1 MDAFLEFLRNLGRR
15 FNDLSPTNKAVAL
28 GLVAAMGAAVVA
40 MMFWAQ
46 APDYRI
52 LYANLDEKDAAAV
65 VEELKM
71 KNIPYELSNQGRNI
85 RIPSGNVHEVRLN
98 LASQGLPK
106 GHEVGFE
113 LFEDTPLG
121 MTEFVQK
128 LNFQRALQ
136 GELVRTINSL
146 AAVEHAR
153 VHLVLPKDN
162 VFSKE
167 APTGKASVM
176 VKLKSGQSLSETQVQ
191 GIVHLVSASVEG
203 LQTGDVVVVDLD
215 GNMLSGGKDVSE
227 AAMLTASNYKH
238 KRRVEKELEKN
249 IRGMLE
255 EALGPGKVIAKV
267 AADINFDKVERTEE
281 LFDPDSQVIRS
292 EQNTTEQVVGAVP
305 PGGVAGVKSLT
316 PGSGNEQAT
325 GPGSGARR
333 NNEKSTLNYEI
344 NKVVKHVMETT
355 GELKKLSVSVMVDGT
370 RVGNPPEYQTRSQE
384 EMAKLL
390 ELVKTAVGYD
400 EARGDQI
407 QLENVQFDKSLQLQ
421 QKQEIAKD
429 RQWEL
434 AITAAK
440 VVGGVIILVLLILRV
455 LLPMVRW
462 ITTSVEVVEEV
473 ERGPSP
479 EEARQLEEE
488 KRMAQMAQ
496 ENIEMRKSVEELVGR
511 DPRYAASVIRKW
523 MRERSAG
530 A

>member
-15 FNDLSPTNKAVAL
+15 FNELSPANKAVAL

-40 MMFWAQ
+40 MLFWAQ
-46 APDYRI
+46 APDYQI

-65 VEELKM
+65 VEELKRQ
-71 KNIPYELSNQGRNI
+71 NIPYELSNQGRNI
-85 RIPSGNVHEVRLN
+85 RIPSNRVHEVRLN

-106 GHEVGFE
+106 GKEVGLE

-146 AAVEHAR
+146 AAVEHSR
-153 VHLVLPKDN
+153 VHVVLPKDN

-167 APTGKASVM
+167 KPRGKASVM
-176 VKLKSGQSLSETQVQ
+176 VKLKPGQSLSETQVQ

-203 LQTGDVVVVDLD
+203 LQASDVVVVDLD

-227 AAMLTASNYKH
+227 TAILTASNYKH
-238 KRRVEKELEKN
+238 KRRVEKELERN
-249 IRGMLE
+249 IRDMLE

-281 LFDPDSQVIRS
+281 VYDPDSQVIRS
-292 EQNTTEQVVGAVP
+292 EQNVTEEVVGSAP
-305 PGGVAGVKSLT
+305 PGGVAGVKSLV
-316 PGSGNEQAT
+316 PGEGNEQAS
-325 GPGSGARR
+325 GSGAGPRR
-333 NNEKSTLNYEI
+333 SNEKSTLNYEI
-344 NKVVKHVMETT
+344 NKVVKHVLETT
-355 GELKKLSVSVMVDGT
+355 GEINKLSVSVMVDGKH
-370 RVGNPPEYQTRSQE
+370 VGDPPEYQPRTAE
-384 EMAKLL
+384 EMKKLL
-390 ELVKTAVGYD
+390 DLVKTAVGYD
-400 EARGDQI
+400 EKRGDQI
-407 QLENVQFDKSLQLQ
+407 KLENVQFDKTLQFQ
-421 QKQEIAKD
+421 QKEELARD

-434 AITAAK
+434 GLTAAK
-440 VVGGVIILVLLILRV
+440 IVAGVIILWLFITRILMP
-455 LLPMVRW
+455 LVRW
-462 ITTSVEVVEEV
+462 VTTSVERVEEA
-473 ERGPSP
+473 ERGPTP
-479 EEARQLEEE
+479 EEQQKLEEE
-488 KRMAQMAQ
+488 KRMAQIAQ